1 MRFVHFEVIRMGL
14 LRKLDWS
21 RMFAI
26 WRVDSPW
33 QAVTKK
39 VNLQFVITYI
49 LQYYKIYIGII
60 LQGQGQRMGGGKGS
74 IDHYV
79 TPVRSGRIIIEISG
93 HCEYAEVS
101 LRFYN
106 MKKL

>member
-49 LQYYKIYIGII
+49 L
-60 LQGQGQRMGGGKGS
+60 
-74 IDHYV
+74 
-79 TPVRSGRIIIEISG
+79 
-93 HCEYAEVS
+93 
-101 LRFYN
+101 
-106 MKKL
+106 

>member
-1 MRFVHFEVIRMGL
+1 MRFIHFEVIRMGL

-39 VNLQFVITYI
+39 VSHV
-49 LQYYKIYIGII
+49 YKHKYTLDI
-60 LQGQGQRMGGGKGS
+60 
-74 IDHYV
+74 
-79 TPVRSGRIIIEISG
+79 
-93 HCEYAEVS
+93 A
-101 LRFYN
+101 
-106 MKKL
+106 